1 VGDLEAMTGKSW
13 VASRREEREETVGS
27 YAGRSWDELCRLRG
41 VGAKKLRTLVEIFA
55 AAAGR

>member
-1 VGDLEAMTGKSW
+1 MTGKSW
-13 VASRREEREETVGS
+13 VASRREETVGS

-41 VGAKKLRTLVEIFA
+41 VGAKKLRTLVVIFA